1 MLMDVKRDRLL
12 PAAMSDSL
20 LAILAA
26 VVVALLVALHSRS
39 FTYSIAV
46 FLVLALSVVGSLAFY
61 SFFTPDFPLLN
72 LVIFVLLIAVGTDD
86 AFLLFSHFPQQNLKE
101 ESFYEVRSDVYV
113 SRSDPAFSL
122 LTPQDVRSLASTLSS
137 FRALPFINHSEAYW
151 PEKFIQWSADYT
163 CSEGFVCCNMSHRL
177 FSNTFLDYCLRNST
191 SYIYTSYNDTPL
203 FDNNSFALSGY
214 TALLP
219 TRLSYSHRF
228 HRLAHSFT
236 LLSALSTPHGWW
248 APEWALIST
257 WYDLQRSIVS
267 DVRSSVIV
275 STAVV
280 AVFSLIQL
288 RMQAVAAVIT
298 CMSIIACSVGCVT
311 LLGWEIGVLE
321 AVILVLVVGLSFDY
335 TLHYGAAL
343 PKTGCKLHRILRA
356 AQLASVPVSLSATTS
371 FLAGASMLFSQTHAF
386 SQVGVFLIVLTAC
399 SWVFATFFFLP
410 LLFLSIRPTKRCAE
424 CDNLAIPSYPMDE
437 KFHS

>member
-1 MLMDVKRDRLL
+1 
-12 PAAMSDSL
+12 
-20 LAILAA
+20 
-26 VVVALLVALHSRS
+26 
-39 FTYSIAV
+39 
-46 FLVLALSVVGSLAFY
+46 
-61 SFFTPDFPLLN
+61 
-72 LVIFVLLIAVGTDD
+72 
-86 AFLLFSHFPQQNLKE
+86 
-101 ESFYEVRSDVYV
+101 
-113 SRSDPAFSL
+113 
-122 LTPQDVRSLASTLSS
+122 
-137 FRALPFINHSEAYW
+137 
-151 PEKFIQWSADYT
+151 
-163 CSEGFVCCNMSHRL
+163 
-177 FSNTFLDYCLRNST
+177 
-191 SYIYTSYNDTPL
+191 
-203 FDNNSFALSGY
+203 
-214 TALLP
+214 
-219 TRLSYSHRF
+219 
-228 HRLAHSFT
+228 
-236 LLSALSTPHGWW
+236 
-248 APEWALIST
+248 
-257 WYDLQRSIVS
+257 
-267 DVRSSVIV
+267 
-275 STAVV
+275 
-280 AVFSLIQL
+280 
-288 RMQAVAAVIT
+288 MQAVAAVIT